1 MSNLYDLTTY
11 NGKNIWD
18 VLDEHIENGE
28 FNIKTHNDYL
38 IVKYNKSRLNY
49 SNYKTLGLWR
59 SVILNKKTKKILAF
73 SPPKSL
79 SWSEFTQNNTVEEC
93 VITKFEEGTM
103 INLFYDK
110 DLGDWEISTKSSIGG
125 RYKYFKESPKTF
137 RSMFLEAMNYTGLE
151 FNMLDPDYC
160 YSFVLQHPENRIVV
174 LHKKMKLI
182 LTNIYQFQDMKIYE
196 QPISIQYISEG
207 ESMEKDVMGDILTSL
222 QKKYAPGAAGHTWEE
237 IYNSNQKMDIEY
249 TNVGIQVYNKITGY
263 RTKLRNPS
271 YEQVKFLK
279 GNSPK
284 LQFQY
289 YNLRQADK
297 VKEFLVYYPEYKIEF
312 SRLRTQLHRWTRQLC
327 NLYRECFINKKKP
340 LREFAHQF
348 KPHMFHLHKL
358 YLEELRT
365 EGNYVSLSEVIK
377 YVNSLHPAKLMYAI
391 NFPHRKNTID
401 IIQDSSDISK
411 ETQKPEV

>member
-151 FNMLDPDYC
+151 FNMLNPDYC

>member
-1 MSNLYDLTTY
+1 MSNLYNLTSY
-11 NGKNIWD
+11 NGKDIWE
-18 VLDEHIENGE
+18 VLDESVENGE

-79 SWSEFTQNNTVEEC
+79 SWLDFTQNNTVKDC

-110 DLGDWEISTKSSIGG
+110 DVGDWEISTKSSIGG

-151 FNMLDPDYC
+151 FNMLNPDYC

-182 LTNIYQFQDMKIYE
+182 LTNIYQFQDMNVYE
-196 QPISIQYISEG
+196 QPISIQYISDG
-207 ESMEKDVMGDILTSL
+207 ESIERDVMGDILTSL
-222 QKKYAPGAAGHTWEE
+222 QKKYETGEHTWEE
-237 IYNSNQKMDIEY
+237 IYNSNQRMDIEY

-297 VKEFLVYYPEYKIEF
+297 VKEFLAYYPEYKIEF
-312 SRLRTQLHRWTRQLC
+312 SRLRSELHRWTRQLC
-327 NLYRECFINKKKP
+327 ILYRECFINKKKP

-365 EGNYVSLSEVIK
+365 EGNYVSLNEVIK

-401 IIQDSSDISK
+401 IIHDSSDISK
-411 ETQKPEV
+411 EALTTET

>member
-151 FNMLDPDYC
+151 FNMLNPDYC

-222 QKKYAPGAAGHTWEE
+222 QKKYAPGGAGHTWEE

>member
-1 MSNLYDLTTY
+1 MSNLYNLTSY
-11 NGKNIWD
+11 NGKDIWE
-18 VLDEHIENGE
+18 VLDESVENGE

-79 SWSEFTQNNTVEEC
+79 SWLDFTQNNTVKDC

-110 DLGDWEISTKSSIGG
+110 DVGDWEISTKSSIGG

-151 FNMLDPDYC
+151 FNMLNPDYC

-182 LTNIYQFQDMKIYE
+182 LTNIYQFQDMNVYE
-196 QPISIQYISEG
+196 QPISIQYISDG
-207 ESMEKDVMGDILTSL
+207 ESIERDVMGDILTSL
-222 QKKYAPGAAGHTWEE
+222 QKKYETGEHTWEE
-237 IYNSNQKMDIEY
+237 IYNSNQRMDIEY

-297 VKEFLVYYPEYKIEF
+297 VKEFLAYYPEYKIEF
-312 SRLRTQLHRWTRQLC
+312 SRLRSELHRWTRQLC

-411 ETQKPEV
+411 EALTTET

>member
-18 VLDEHIENGE
+18 VLDEQIENGE

-79 SWSEFTQNNTVEEC
+79 SWLDFTQNNTVEEC

>member
-196 QPISIQYISEG
+196 QPISIQYISED

>member
-18 VLDEHIENGE
+18 VLDEQIENGE

-79 SWSEFTQNNTVEEC
+79 SWLEFTQNNTVEEC
-93 VITKFEEGTM
+93 VITKFEDGTM

-151 FNMLDPDYC
+151 FNMLNPDYC

-222 QKKYAPGAAGHTWEE
+222 QKKYAPGGAGHTWEE

>member
-1 MSNLYDLTTY
+1 MSNLYNLTSY
-11 NGKNIWD
+11 NGKDIWE
-18 VLDEHIENGE
+18 VLDESVENGE

-79 SWSEFTQNNTVEEC
+79 SWLDFTQNNTVKDC

-110 DLGDWEISTKSSIGG
+110 DVGDWEISTKSSIGG

-151 FNMLDPDYC
+151 FNMLNPDYC

-182 LTNIYQFQDMKIYE
+182 LTNIYQFQDMNVYE

-207 ESMEKDVMGDILTSL
+207 ESIERDVMGDILTSL
-222 QKKYAPGAAGHTWEE
+222 QKKYE
-237 IYNSNQKMDIEY
+237 
-249 TNVGIQVYNKITGY
+249 
-263 RTKLRNPS
+263 
-271 YEQVKFLK
+271 
-279 GNSPK
+279 
-284 LQFQY
+284 
-289 YNLRQADK
+289 
-297 VKEFLVYYPEYKIEF
+297 
-312 SRLRTQLHRWTRQLC
+312 TQENIRG
-327 NLYRECFINKKKP
+327 KK
-340 LREFAHQF
+340 
-348 KPHMFHLHKL
+348 
-358 YLEELRT
+358 YII
-365 EGNYVSLSEVIK
+365 VIK
-377 YVNSLHPAKLMYAI
+377 EWI
-391 NFPHRKNTID
+391 
-401 IIQDSSDISK
+401 
-411 ETQKPEV
+411 

>member
-1 MSNLYDLTTY
+1 MSNLYNLTSY
-11 NGKNIWD
+11 NGKDIWE
-18 VLDEHIENGE
+18 VLDESVENGE
-28 FNIKTHNDYL
+28 FNIKTHKDYL

-79 SWSEFTQNNTVEEC
+79 SWLDFTQNNTVEDC

-110 DLGDWEISTKSSIGG
+110 DVGDWEISTKSSIGG

-151 FNMLDPDYC
+151 FNMLNPDYC

-182 LTNIYQFQDMKIYE
+182 LTNIYQFQDMNVYE

-207 ESMEKDVMGDILTSL
+207 ESIERDVMGDILTSL
-222 QKKYAPGAAGHTWEE
+222 QKKYAAGAAEHTWEE
-237 IYNSNQKMDIEY
+237 IYNSNQRMDLEY
-249 TNVGIQVYNKITGY
+249 TNVGIQVYNKTTGY

-297 VKEFLVYYPEYKIEF
+297 VKEFLAYYPEYKIEF
-312 SRLRTQLHRWTRQLC
+312 SRLRSELHKWTRQLC
-327 NLYRECFINKKKP
+327 ILYRECFINKKKP

-365 EGNYVSLSEVIK
+365 EGNYVSLGEVIK

-391 NFPHRKNTID
+391 NFHHRKNTID
-401 IIQDSSDISK
+401 IIQASSDISK
-411 ETQKPEV
+411 ESPKTEV

>member
-151 FNMLDPDYC
+151 FNMLNPDYC

-222 QKKYAPGAAGHTWEE
+222 QNKYAPGGAGHTWEE

>member
-1 MSNLYDLTTY
+1 MSLLYDLSTY
-11 NGKNIWD
+11 NGRCIWD
-18 VLDEHIENGE
+18 VLDESVENGE

-59 SVILNKKTKKILAF
+59 SVILNKKTKTIVAV

-79 SWSEFTQNNTVEEC
+79 SWIDFTQNNTIDDC
-93 VITKFEEGTM
+93 IITKFEEGTM

-110 DLGDWEISTKSSIGG
+110 ETNDWEISTKSSIGG

-137 RSMFLEAMNYTGLE
+137 RNMFLEAMNYTGLE
-151 FNMLDPDYC
+151 FDMLNPSYC
-160 YSFVLQHPENRIVV
+160 YSFVLQHPDNRIVV

-182 LTNIYQFQDMKIYE
+182 LTNIYQFRDMKVYE
-196 QPISIQYISEG
+196 QPITIHYTSGG
-207 ESMEKDVMGDILTSL
+207 ESRERDVMGDILTPL
-222 QKKYAPGAAGHTWEE
+222 EPYFIQDNYTWEE
-237 IYNSNQKMDIEY
+237 IFNNNQRMDIEY
-249 TNVGIQVYNKITGY
+249 TTVGIQVYNKKTGY

-284 LQFQY
+284 IQFQY

-297 VKEFLVYYPEYKIEF
+297 VREFLKYYPEYKGEF
-312 SRLRTQLHRWTRQLC
+312 SRLREQLHKWTRQLYT
-327 NLYRECFINKKKP
+327 NYRECFISKKKA
-340 LREFAHQF
+340 LSNFAYQF
-348 KPHMFHLHKL
+348 KPHMFRLHKL

-391 NFPHRKNTID
+391 NYPHRKNTID
-401 IIQDSSDISK
+401 IIQDSSDILK
-411 ETQKPEV
+411 EAQKTEV

>member
-18 VLDEHIENGE
+18 VLDEQIENGE

-151 FNMLDPDYC
+151 FNMLNPDYC